1 MTKNEKS
8 THKISLVDFC
18 INFQHTYNILLSYTK
33 IYKKKDDTP
42 EQSKTTYVGDEFL
55 YTLLLN

>member
-18 INFQHTYNILLSYTK
+18 INFQHTYNILLSY
-33 IYKKKDDTP
+33 IYTKKKRRHT